1 MDADLRST
9 DANIPDDKVVESNK
23 PGYITFATAG
33 PNTRT
38 TQVKKEKQNMS
49 LCLPL
54 PRSICSL
61 DARAQI
67 AVPSSCRLNACAQV
81 FINYNDN
88 SFLDNQGF
96 SPFGKVIRIS

>member
-38 TQVKKEKQNMS
+38 TQVKKRNTT
-49 LCLPL
+49 CLFACPCPEPTL
-54 PRSICSL
+54 VL
-61 DARAQI
+61 AR
-67 AVPSSCRLNACAQV
+67 VR
-81 FINYNDN
+81 
-88 SFLDNQGF
+88 
-96 SPFGKVIRIS
+96 

>member
-38 TQVKKEKQNMS
+38 TQVKKRNKTCPFACPCPE
-49 LCLPL
+49 
-54 PRSICSL
+54 
-61 DARAQI
+61 
-67 AVPSSCRLNACAQV
+67 PSVVLTRV
-81 FINYNDN
+81 
-88 SFLDNQGF
+88 
-96 SPFGKVIRIS
+96 R